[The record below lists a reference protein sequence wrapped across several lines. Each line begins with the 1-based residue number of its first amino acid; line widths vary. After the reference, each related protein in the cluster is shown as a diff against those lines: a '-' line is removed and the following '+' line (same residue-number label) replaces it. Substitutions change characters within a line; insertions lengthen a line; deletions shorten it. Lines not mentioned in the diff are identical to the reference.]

1 MTIKKETGRDHWR
14 TMLYLASIILLGLA
28 ATSCTT
34 DDVCL
39 SYQHN
44 VQAGFY
50 SAKSAK
56 KADTTL
62 TDVKIF
68 GLGRADSALYDT
80 ESISK
85 IFLNLNLNQDYTGYV
100 IHTKTLQDTIEFWYS
115 KELSPISGSCGVT
128 FSLTIDSVAH
138 TNTFIDSVS
147 IIYPAL
153 QYKENAE
160 NVKIFIY

>member
-1 MTIKKETGRDHWR
+1 MALKLVNKR
-14 TMLYLASIILLGLA
+14 TPWAMLILSTSSILLAFALK
-28 ATSCTT
+28 SCTT

-44 VQAGFY
+44 LQAGFY

-62 TDVKIF
+62 SDVVIW
-68 GLGRADSALYDT
+68 GLGREDSSLYDIQ
-80 ESISK
+80 SISK
-85 IFLNLNLNQDYTGYV
+85 IFLNLNLNNDYTGYV
-100 IHTKTLQDTIEFWYS
+100 IQTKTLQDTIEFWYK
-115 KELSPISGSCGVT
+115 KELTPISGSCGVT
-128 FSLTIDSVAH
+128 FNLTIDSVGH

-147 IIYPAL
+147 IIYPEL